1 MNKTIT
7 VILGILIVAL
17 LSAISAGITLGLIW
31 VLWWALTKLGVIAF
45 AFSAKTAFLMWLVL
59 WLVKLI
65 FDVGKEATK

>member
-1 MNKTIT
+1 MNKTIA

-31 VLWWALTKLGVIAF
+31 VLWWALTKLGIIAF

-59 WLVKLI
+59 WIVKLVFGI
-65 FDVGKEATK
+65 EKEATK

>member
-31 VLWWALTKLGVIAF
+31 VLWWALTKLGIIAF
-45 AFSAKTAFLMWLVL
+45 AFGAKTAFLMWLVL
-59 WLVKLI
+59 WIVKLI
-65 FDVGKEATK
+65 FGVGKETAK

>member
-1 MNKTIT
+1 MNKTIA

-65 FDVGKEATK
+65 FGIGKEATK

>member
-31 VLWWALTKLGVIAF
+31 VLWWALTKLGIIAF
-45 AFSAKTAFLMWLVL
+45 AFIAKTAFLMWLIL
-59 WLVKLI
+59 WIVKLI
-65 FDVGKEATK
+65 FGVGKETAK

>member
-1 MNKTIT
+1 MNKTFA
-7 VILGILIVAL
+7 VVLGIIIIAL

-59 WLVKLI
+59 WLVKLVLG
-65 FDVGKEATK
+65 VGKEVTK

>member
-1 MNKTIT
+1 MNKTIA
-7 VILGILIVAL
+7 VILGILIVTL

-59 WLVKLI
+59 WIVKLVFGI
-65 FDVGKEATK
+65 GKEATK

>member
-31 VLWWALTKLGVIAF
+31 VLWWALTKLGVITF

-65 FDVGKEATK
+65 FGIGKETAK

>member
-7 VILGILIVAL
+7 VILGIFIVAL

-45 AFSAKTAFLMWLVL
+45 AFSAKTAFLMWLIL
-59 WLVKLI
+59 WIVKLI
-65 FDVGKEATK
+65 FGVGKKAAK

>member
-1 MNKTIT
+1 MNKTIA
-7 VILGILIVAL
+7 VILGIFIVAL

-59 WLVKLI
+59 WIIKLVFGI
-65 FDVGKEATK
+65 GKEAIK

>member
-7 VILGILIVAL
+7 IILGILIVAL

-31 VLWWALTKLGVIAF
+31 ALWWALTKLGVIAF

-59 WLVKLI
+59 WIVKLVFGI
-65 FDVGKEATK
+65 GKEATK